1 MTFDAVLEVHGVILD
16 QVEEI
21 QGAIAPL
28 GVARVRAYD
37 LDKGG
42 QEDPRAPVF
51 TDHDGRPIDIG
62 DRPFG
67 VALPEIYRDL
77 SGQMFIRDRVGEC
90 DLNGASSQVFENL
103 NALVGALEPF
113 QAGDHLDLEIPFAGS
128 PRVRVGRGR
137 RRQRKMGLAE
147 PQAQQCAYG

>member
-113 QAGDHLDLEIPFAGS
+113 SGRRPSGSRDPLRRLTAGPGGA
-128 PRVRVGRGR
+128 RR